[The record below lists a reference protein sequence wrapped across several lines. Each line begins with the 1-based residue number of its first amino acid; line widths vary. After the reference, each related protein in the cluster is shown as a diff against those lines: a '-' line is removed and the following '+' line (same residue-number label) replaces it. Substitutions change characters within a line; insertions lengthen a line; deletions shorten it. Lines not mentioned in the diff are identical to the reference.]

1 MAPKVGHITAIVV
14 IAVAVLVINE
24 WRYAYLVHTL
34 QTFNRQPHQHIN
46 ETEYHFHENQNEE
59 RRRRRRRNKG
69 YEGSQQQQQQPQL
82 IVVNEIIH
90 RAFFGLGHRLH
101 RSAAVYHLARSLS
114 LSSQEQPIIT
124 HLRFHWESC
133 LAIDNSNSSR
143 SSAINET
150 VGRNTDEVGEK
161 NKEYNVFRYLFGE
174 DLWELN
180 HRHDIVSAVSYK
192 KNDNVID
199 SRPDR
204 RRNMIII
211 RNDIPGYISGQL
223 YKDLNI
229 PINIHFNTPQEING
243 TNTPQVINGTKP
255 VIPLINA
262 TNNRHDYNI
271 ILDKLMSSDVQ
282 FYRRLVNNYRF
293 RSELREFRLRHKWKE
308 RPLVVGLHLRAGNG
322 ERSHFVESGRAADD
336 ESVLVYRLVQL
347 INLIIR
353 ETNRL
358 QQEQQ
363 DQNIKDENLPPLL
376 FIATD
381 TAHLLPLIEKAV
393 TMTTV
398 VAEADDEDYGRIP
411 TNAMYFRP
419 NISTKH
425 KETSL
430 RPEIIIWPQHHLPRN
445 AGVGFDAL
453 KGKGDS
459 CLNGWKAAISDALLL
474 SEVDVLIAAKRS
486 TFTQSLPMTLGFDRN
501 RNDKNSSNKDKDD
514 DDDKSK
520 EKVTNR
526 KQFSFCEVS
535 ELDATRVTCVTDAQT
550 WLFRGEDNIY
560 GHANG
565 EGDSSYRTADAR
577 IWTVAIP
584 TTTNATEIQKKK
596 EKQQVAHKITV
607 LLPDI
612 VPPEQFEEARDFL
625 RRENSNNKPSLSM
638 VNTETRE
645 SIFRYGR
652 SKIYKKYRNIHNKN
666 QASLAS
672 KSNSSW
678 NLIYNT

>member
-1 MAPKVGHITAIVV
+1 MTLKVGHITAIIV

-24 WRYAYLVHTL
+24 CRYAYLVHDRQKNNL
-34 QTFNRQPHQHIN
+34 QPHQHID
-46 ETEYHFHENQNEE
+46 ETEYHFHEYKNEQ
-59 RRRRRRRNKG
+59 RRGHIKG
-69 YEGSQQQQQQPQL
+69 HEGSKQQEQEQSQL

-114 LSSQEQPIIT
+114 SSSQEHEQPIIT

-133 LAIDNSNSSR
+133 LTIDSSNTSR
-143 SSAINET
+143 PSAIN
-150 VGRNTDEVGEK
+150 DIGEE

-180 HRHDIVSAVSYK
+180 HHHDISSMLYN
-192 KNDNVID
+192 KNDNVTNY
-199 SRPDR
+199 RPER
-204 RRNMIII
+204 RRNMIVI
-211 RNDIPGYISGQL
+211 RNDIPGYISGQM
-223 YKDLNI
+223 YKDLKL
-229 PINIHFNTPQEING
+229 PINIQLNKVVSSQED
-243 TNTPQVINGTKP
+243 NGTKQM
-255 VIPLINA
+255 VALKSA
-262 TNNRHDYNI
+262 TNNRHDYNS
-271 ILDKLMSSDVQ
+271 ILDKLMNSDVD
-282 FYRRLVNNYRF
+282 FYHRLVNNYRF
-293 RSELREFRLRHKWKE
+293 RSELRDFQFRHKWKE

-322 ERSHFVESGRAADD
+322 ESSHFVESGRAADD
-336 ESVLVYRLVQL
+336 ESVLIYRLVQL
-347 INLIIR
+347 INLIVIR

-358 QQEQQ
+358 QEHNLIRRNLEQHQQEQQ
-363 DQNIKDENLPPLL
+363 DKNKQYDNIPPLL

-381 TAHLLPLIEKAV
+381 TAHLLPLIEKA
-393 TMTTV
+393 TV
-398 VAEADDEDYGRIP
+398 VAEAENEDYGRISA
-411 TNAMYFRP
+411 NAMYFRP
-419 NISTKH
+419 NITTKH
-425 KETSL
+425 QETSL
-430 RPEIIIWPQHHLPRN
+430 RPEIITWPQHRLPRN

-501 RNDKNSSNKDKDD
+501 WNDKKNSDKDKDKDD
-514 DDDKSK
+514 DKTK

-535 ELDATRVTCVTDAQT
+535 ELDATRVTCFTDART

-560 GHANG
+560 GHTNG
-565 EGDSSYRTADAR
+565 DMNGDYSTADAS

-584 TTTNATEIQKKK
+584 TTTNATEIQKKH
-596 EKQQVAHKITV
+596 QVAHKVTV

-612 VPPEQFEEARDFL
+612 VPPEQFEQARDFL
-625 RRENSNNKPSLSM
+625 RRGSSNDVPSLSM
-638 VNTETRE
+638 ANTGTRE

-652 SKIYKKYRNIHNKN
+652 SKIYKKYRDIHNDN
-666 QASLAS
+666 RASLLS

-678 NLIYNT
+678 NFMYNA